1 MQLDGY
7 IVQLIQLNGKWCWKK
22 TQNGTN
28 LDLEDDDITDEL
40 LPKPR
45 LKKHFQGWGGKH
57 DWYHDR
63 NVCHLKFR
71 TMAAEIGKED
81 DDDDDAYM
89 MIMMLMMM
97 MMRLYLPGKVEAL
110 PTEIG
115 EPGLGEGGR
124 WDHWTRPDNFK
135 I

>member
-1 MQLDGY
+1 
-7 IVQLIQLNGKWCWKK
+7 
-22 TQNGTN
+22 
-28 LDLEDDDITDEL
+28 
-40 LPKPR
+40 
-45 LKKHFQGWGGKH
+45 
-57 DWYHDR
+57 
-63 NVCHLKFR
+63 
-71 TMAAEIGKED
+71 MATEIGKED

-124 WDHWTRPDNFK
+124 WDHWTRPDNLK